1 MNLLDMPATP
11 DPGSA
16 PVPSATFVK
25 TRNPAITFVQRQRIL
40 ELYFEDK
47 GYPGYGKISTR
58 SQQQQIP
65 LTDEVKDKVLVIK
78 PTELSTSFIQSVQKY
93 LIWPSQEVNPKSFTK
108 KIAGTLKD
116 ARKWENDN
124 ADIIARHE
132 NNLEEHNHKE
142 KELKDKIEAAISS
155 LKSLKDLYYYTS
167 DKNFHFLHDAD
178 KEAGAKILSDCVPA
192 IMQAKVLLNQGP
204 KDLQRS
210 LVEQIGY
217 QEDILHRVHLVC
229 QLEVFY
235 KDWASKGGKLPWNAP
250 SDAAPAADQETL
262 QTRRNTYIPISDK
275 ASAKSGTSK
284 DFKRLAGALIGT
296 KVNQLLDVMSS
307 MPDKK
312 RPKVEPFI
320 QDQEHDP
327 ELNNK
332 IQENLRSLETLYL
345 ERAAQDF
352 SRISTAP
359 NEPQLLILGVH
370 ADKDAKHD
378 ACLPRNI
385 PKEIDHS
392 DEILRL
398 FVAQRGIK
406 TISAVRGVV
415 TSKHATIFNS

>member
-1 MNLLDMPATP
+1 MNLLDMSATP

-16 PVPSATFVK
+16 PVPSATPEK
-25 TRNPAITFVQRQRIL
+25 TRNPAITFVQKQIIL
-40 ELYFEDK
+40 ELYFDDK
-47 GYPGYGKISTR
+47 GYGKISTR

-65 LTDEVKDKVLVIK
+65 LTDEVKNKVLAIK
-78 PTELSTSFIQSVQKY
+78 PTDLSTSFIQSVQKY
-93 LIWPSQEVNPKSFTK
+93 LKWPSKVDNLKTFTK

-124 ADIIARHE
+124 AESIARHSKK
-132 NNLEEHNHKE
+132 LEEHNHKE

-167 DKNFHFLHDAD
+167 NKNFHFLHDAD
-178 KEAGAKILSDCVPA
+178 KETGAKILSECVPA
-192 IMQAKVLLNQGP
+192 IVQAKILLNQGP
-204 KDLQRS
+204 KDLQRR

-229 QLEVFY
+229 RLEVFY

-250 SDAAPAADQETL
+250 SVAAPAADQETL
-262 QTRRNTYIPISDK
+262 QKRRKQIPISDK

-284 DFKRLAGALIGT
+284 DFKRLADSLIST

-307 MPDKK
+307 MPDNK
-312 RPKVEPFI
+312 RTKVEPFI
-320 QDQEHDP
+320 QDQEHDSD
-327 ELNNK
+327 LNNK

-345 ERAAQDF
+345 ERAAQEL

-378 ACLPRNI
+378 ACLTRNI
-385 PKEIDHS
+385 SKEIDHS

-406 TISAVRGVV
+406 TLSAVRGNV